1 MQLHLIVLKILRTE
15 GSILINWLKN
25 ISMENKNFLYNLYY
39 DWWKNID
46 KFIFSLILL
55 LFFIGLFFSLTST
68 SLLVS
73 DKLDTNDYSFF
84 FKHLIF
90 ILLGI
95 ITIFFLSSI
104 KQEKL
109 LKFSS
114 IIFIISLISLILVPV
129 IGIEVKGSK
138 RWIDLYFLPRF
149 QPIELVK
156 PFLIIFI
163 SLILSSEK
171 YSNIYLKYFFTFLI
185 TLLVALL
192 LAVQPDIGQTLL
204 VFFSWS
210 ILIFTSGIS
219 IVFLLILFLLLIF
232 VFSYLVFF
240 VPKFEYIKNRLVSF
254 FNSETGTQNFQSD
267 KAIDSITSGGFFG
280 KGIGEG
286 TLKNRVPEAH
296 TDYIISVISEEFGVI
311 AIILIL
317 LLFLI
322 FIYSVFKK
330 VYFENEEKIKLILVG
345 CISLILMQAMIH
357 IGVNIRLF
365 PTTGMTLPF
374 ISYGGSSIISI
385 SILSGIIL
393 NLTKRKIN

>member
-1 MQLHLIVLKILRTE
+1 
-15 GSILINWLKN
+15 
-25 ISMENKNFLYNLYY
+25 MEYKKSLYNLYY
-39 DWWKNID
+39 EWWKNID
-46 KFIFSLILL
+46 KFILSLIIL
-55 LFFIGLFFSLTST
+55 LFFIGLFFSLVST
-68 SLLVS
+68 SLIVS

-90 ILLGI
+90 IILGLFI
-95 ITIFFLSSI
+95 IFGLSSI
-104 KQEKL
+104 NQEKL
-109 LKFSS
+109 LKYS
-114 IIFIISLISLILVPV
+114 IIIFLFSLIFLILVPI

-163 SLILSSEK
+163 SIILSSQK
-171 YSNIYLKYFFTFLI
+171 FSNIYLKYLISFLT
-185 TLLVALL
+185 TLGVAIL
-192 LAVQPDIGQTLL
+192 LAIQPDIGQTLL

-219 IVFLLILFLLLIF
+219 IIFLTVLFLSLISVLSYLIF
-232 VFSYLVFF
+232 FIE
-240 VPKFEYIKNRLVSF
+240 KFQYIKNRLLSF
-254 FNSETGTQNFQSD
+254 FNSETGTYNSQSD
-267 KAIDSITSGGFFG
+267 KAIESITSGGFFG

-296 TDYIISVISEEFGVI
+296 TDYVISVISEEFGVI

-330 VYFENEEKIKLILVG
+330 VYFENDEKIKLILVG
-345 CISLILMQAMIH
+345 CVSLILMQAMIH

-393 NLTKRKIN
+393 NFTKRKIY

>member
-1 MQLHLIVLKILRTE
+1 
-15 GSILINWLKN
+15 
-25 ISMENKNFLYNLYY
+25 MENKSLLYSVYY
-39 DWWKNID
+39 SWWKNID
-46 KFIFSLILL
+46 KFIFSLIIF
-55 LFFIGLFFSLTST
+55 LFLIGLFFSLVST
-68 SLLVS
+68 SLIAS
-73 DKLDTNDYSFF
+73 DRLNTNDYSFF
-84 FKHLIF
+84 FKHLAFIILGLAVIF
-90 ILLGI
+90 I
-95 ITIFFLSSI
+95 
-104 KQEKL
+104 
-109 LKFSS
+109 FSS
-114 IIFIISLISLILVPV
+114 IDQNKLFKYSIIVFLISLIFLFLVPL

-138 RWIDLYFLPRF
+138 RWLDLYLLPRF
-149 QPIELVK
+149 QPVELVK

-163 SLILSSEK
+163 SLILCNQKYNNIFYK
-171 YSNIYLKYFFTFLI
+171 YSFSFLI
-185 TLLVALL
+185 TLIVVLL
-192 LAVQPDIGQTLL
+192 LSLQPDIGQSLL
-204 VFFSWS
+204 VLFSWS

-219 IVFLLILFLLLIF
+219 MIFLIFLFSSLIF
-232 VFSYLVFF
+232 VFIYLVFF
-240 VPKFEYIKNRLVSF
+240 VQKFEYIKNRLISF
-254 FNSETGTQNFQSD
+254 FDSESGTYNFQSD
-267 KAIDSITSGGFFG
+267 KALESITSGGFFG

-330 VYFENEEKIKLILVG
+330 VYLENDEKIKLILVG
-345 CISLILMQAMIH
+345 SISLILMQTMIH

-385 SILSGIIL
+385 SILSGVIL

>member
-1 MQLHLIVLKILRTE
+1 
-15 GSILINWLKN
+15 
-25 ISMENKNFLYNLYY
+25 MENKNSLFGIYY

-46 KFIFSLILL
+46 KFLFSLIVL
-55 LFFIGLFFSLTST
+55 LFLTGLFFSLVST
-68 SLLVS
+68 SLIAS
-73 DKLDTNDYSFF
+73 DKLDTNDYQFF
-84 FKHLIF
+84 FKHLVF

-95 ITIFFLSSI
+95 IIIFVLSSI
-104 KQEKL
+104 KKEQL
-109 LKFSS
+109 LKYSS
-114 IIFIISLISLILVPV
+114 LLFFLSLIFLILVPI
-129 IGIEVKGSK
+129 IGVEVKGSK

-163 SLILSSEK
+163 SLILCSQK
-171 YSNIYLKYFFTFLI
+171 FSNIYIKYLCSFII
-185 TLLVALL
+185 TLGIALL
-192 LAVQPDIGQTLL
+192 LSLQPDIGQTLL

-210 ILIFTSGIS
+210 VLIFTSGVS
-219 IVFLLILFLLLIF
+219 IFLLFFLFSSIILIF
-232 VFSYLVFF
+232 FYLIFF
-240 VPKFEYIKNRLVSF
+240 VSKFTYIKNRLISF
-254 FNSETGTQNFQSD
+254 IDSETGTYNFQSD
-267 KAIDSITSGGFFG
+267 KALESITSGGFFG

-311 AIILIL
+311 AIILIF
-317 LLFLI
+317 LLFLV

-330 VYFENEEKIKLILVG
+330 VNFENDETIKLILVG
-345 CISLILMQAMIH
+345 SISLILMQTIIH

-393 NLTKRKIN
+393 NFTKRNLNQNE

>member
-1 MQLHLIVLKILRTE
+1 MEYKN
-15 GSILINWLKN
+15 SIY
-25 ISMENKNFLYNLYY
+25 SLYY

-46 KFIFSLILL
+46 KFIFSLIII
-55 LFFIGLFFSLTST
+55 LFFIGLFFSLVST

-73 DKLDTNDYSFF
+73 DKLDTNDYTFF
-84 FKHLIF
+84 FKHLSFVILGLIIIF
-90 ILLGI
+90 VLSSINKKRLFKI
-95 ITIFFLSSI
+95 SPIFFL
-104 KQEKL
+104 
-109 LKFSS
+109 F
-114 IIFIISLISLILVPV
+114 SLISLFLVPI
-129 IGIEVKGSK
+129 IGVEVNSAQ
-138 RWIDLYFLPRF
+138 RWIDLFFLPRF
-149 QPIELVK
+149 QPIEIVK
-156 PFLIIFI
+156 PFLIILI
-163 SLILSSEK
+163 SLILSTNR
-171 YSNIYLKYFFTFLI
+171 YSNIYFKYLLSFLI
-185 TLLVALL
+185 TLIIALL
-192 LAVQPDIGQTLL
+192 LAAQPDIGQTLL

-210 ILIFTSGIS
+210 VLIFISGINIIFLIS
-219 IVFLLILFLLLIF
+219 SCLIIFMGIYLLIN
-232 VFSYLVFF
+232 F
-240 VPKFEYIKNRLVSF
+240 VPKFEYIKNRIFSF
-254 FNSETGTQNFQSD
+254 FNTETGTHNAQSE
-267 KAIDSITSGGFFG
+267 KAIDSITSGGYFG

-330 VYFENEEKIKLILVG
+330 VYLEHEERTKLVLVGCASLILV
-345 CISLILMQAMIH
+345 QAMIH

>member
-1 MQLHLIVLKILRTE
+1 
-15 GSILINWLKN
+15 
-25 ISMENKNFLYNLYY
+25 MENKNTLFGIYY

-46 KFIFSLILL
+46 KFLFSLIVL
-55 LFFIGLFFSLTST
+55 LFLTGLFFSLVST
-68 SLLVS
+68 SLIAS
-73 DKLDTNDYSFF
+73 DKLDTNDYQFF
-84 FKHLIF
+84 FKHLVF

-95 ITIFFLSSI
+95 IIIFVLSSI
-104 KQEKL
+104 KKEQL
-109 LKFSS
+109 LKYSS
-114 IIFIISLISLILVPV
+114 LFFFLSLIFLILVPI
-129 IGIEVKGSK
+129 IGVEVKGSK

-163 SLILSSEK
+163 SLILCSQK
-171 YSNIYLKYFFTFLI
+171 FSNIYLKYLFSFII
-185 TLLVALL
+185 TLGIALL
-192 LAVQPDIGQTLL
+192 LSLQPDIGQTLL

-210 ILIFTSGIS
+210 VLIFTSGVS
-219 IVFLLILFLLLIF
+219 IFLLFFLFSSIILIF
-232 VFSYLVFF
+232 FYLIFF
-240 VPKFEYIKNRLVSF
+240 VSKFTYIKNRLISF
-254 FNSETGTQNFQSD
+254 LDSETGTYNFQSD
-267 KAIDSITSGGFFG
+267 KALESIMSGGFFG

-311 AIILIL
+311 AIILIF
-317 LLFLI
+317 LLFLV

-330 VYFENEEKIKLILVG
+330 VNFENDETIKLILVG
-345 CISLILMQAMIH
+345 SISLILMQTIIH

-374 ISYGGSSIISI
+374 ISYGGSSIISV

-393 NLTKRKIN
+393 NFTKRNLN